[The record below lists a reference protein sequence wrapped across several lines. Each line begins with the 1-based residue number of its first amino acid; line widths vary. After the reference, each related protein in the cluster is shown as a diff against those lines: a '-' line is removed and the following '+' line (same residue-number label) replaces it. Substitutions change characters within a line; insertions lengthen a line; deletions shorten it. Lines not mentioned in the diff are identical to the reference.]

1 MFGLGLCRRLLFA
14 CCHSFDESF
23 LKDSFDE
30 TFPKSF
36 FLKSFSWMMNWSE
49 ENWVILWVSKS
60 VEMADSS
67 WDLGMLSFL
76 DKVDMER

>member
-1 MFGLGLCRRLLFA
+1 
-14 CCHSFDESF
+14 
-23 LKDSFDE
+23 
-30 TFPKSF
+30 
-36 FLKSFSWMMNWSE
+36 MNWSE